1 MADQSSNPFNL
12 PPMVVVGLIVAAIG
26 AFTFNQRP
34 FQDARPSESHVPIYR
49 HAPTEDQDVEARLW
63 EDPLAAAATARE
75 ADDKRAQLDRQACFD
90 ELLAISK
97 LSVSAPRECAQTSI
111 ELRHSLALLGKSLVA
126 SGAVGGSLM
135 VTGALVSGA
144 PYADDME
151 TRRRTRYA
159 ILSGLYRTGYV
170 PVNHEHIGYVILS
183 ELYDTVAG
191 HDIAAYELFESS
203 PDPATG
209 TKTYVLLMWLDQ
221 DGFRDRPLSLLSSL
235 VSKISPHR
243 ADGKKIAPVSVAII
257 GPADSDGL
265 RSMAT
270 ELANDFNREMGETIN
285 SNSSAKDNPCLTRS
299 HTKSDVEKQKIQI
312 YSSRATADDE
322 DLFEAAVGTLG
333 AQSGVSLAQDFNC
346 WSPNVHLYRTVAS
359 DKQTADRL
367 WAELHYRGVH
377 DYNDLVLITER
388 DSLYSRLIGK
398 YFGGCKNPP
407 GPDPGSDA
415 GEDSKPHPLC
425 MTYLRGLDGLTPP
438 THEPTFAPSKH
449 AQDTSTLN
457 PRTDAVPVASEAAS
471 GSGQL
476 DYLRRLAGSLNARQG
491 GSDCISVSKLKNA
504 ACAPR
509 EIKAVGIIGGDIYD
523 KLLVLQ
529 ALRDTFPRATFF
541 TFDMDARLFE
551 TQNLQWT
558 RQILVG
564 SSIGL
569 ALRQELQG
577 DVPPFRDTYQTTAFF
592 STMLAIHRTFGSQ
605 RLPKSAFSSEENG
618 GLGWTHSP
626 RIFEIGRSRPFDLT
640 NDTKIETGCD
650 FDGDCESLAASRA
663 TSIFF
668 GSMPASET
676 AIALVVA
683 ILTFVLFWVSMGSER
698 MMRAHPIPLSTRSV
712 RKTTLTA
719 IVSVGC
725 AVTLVVFWNPL
736 IRAITHDDL
745 TVPAP
750 IFSGASPWAS
760 NLFELLSVVA
770 VIVLVARGQRKLG
783 DNAEKIRAEFG
794 LQMTCEDMV
803 KWSTVQIHAWPRR
816 ARLKEFF
823 WFPFSRLSGHAASL
837 PSGEVSAL
845 EALLAQYLHRGTPLA
860 RLVRVAF
867 ATLLATS
874 ILYKLESIPSLPL
887 GGGIPQFD
895 AASIDQWFGSSIS
908 LLSLFAMQFLVFW
921 VADAVLLSRSFLL
934 ALQHLEPQW
943 PAQALAREHGKVN
956 LPADEATIWLN
967 LQLVARRTQWVAN
980 LIWYP
985 SCVIAAMFIAA
996 ITVQF
1001 GKFRFADNPIALTIC
1016 TAFIVIAVWQIRR
1029 SAETWR
1035 ADVIDNLEDRR
1046 LRSLAVDVGAT
1057 AALGSITQLDRLLDR
1072 VSNLRDGAFAPLSA
1086 QPVVRAVLLPLF
1098 TYGATL
1104 LLQYSR
1110 VS

>member
-1 MADQSSNPFNL
+1 MADQSSNPFSL
-12 PPMVVVGLIVAAIG
+12 PPMVIVGLIAAAIG

-34 FQDARPSESHVPIYR
+34 FQDARPSESHTPIYR
-49 HAPTEDQDVEARLW
+49 HTPTEDQDVEARLW
-63 EDPLAAAATARE
+63 EDPLAAAAAARE
-75 ADDKRAQLDRQACFD
+75 ADDKRAQSDRQACFD
-90 ELLAISK
+90 ELLATSK
-97 LSVSAPRECAQTSI
+97 LSVSPLSECAQVSI
-111 ELRHSLALLGKSLVA
+111 KQRHSLALLRKSLVTI
-126 SGAVGGSLM
+126 GAEGPSLM
-135 VTGALVSGA
+135 IMGALVSGA

-151 TRRRTRYA
+151 TRRRTRFA

-183 ELYDTVAG
+183 ELYDTVPA
-191 HDIAAYELFESS
+191 HDMAAYELFESA
-203 PDPATG
+203 PDVMSGA
-209 TKTYVLLMWLDQ
+209 KTYVLLMWLDQ
-221 DGFRDRPLSLLSSL
+221 DGFRDRPLGLLSSAINT
-235 VSKISPHR
+235 ISPPKTE
-243 ADGKKIAPVSVAII
+243 GTTSPVSVAII

-270 ELANDFNREMGETIN
+270 ELVSYIPQMVPETKNNLDSRTKDHSCLSRNRIDKRIADHEIRIF
-285 SNSSAKDNPCLTRS
+285 SP
-299 HTKSDVEKQKIQI
+299 
-312 YSSRATADDE
+312 RATADDE
-322 DLFEAAVGTLG
+322 DLIAASVGG
-333 AQSGVSLAQDFNC
+333 NADKSGLSLAQHFNC

-359 DKQTADRL
+359 DKRTADAL
-367 WAELHYRGVH
+367 WHELRYRGVH

-388 DSLYSRLIGK
+388 DSLYSRLIGR

-407 GPDPGSDA
+407 SRDPGSDVR
-415 GEDSKPHPLC
+415 EDSKPHPLC

-438 THEPTFAPSKH
+438 TQESSFATSKRSQDPSPSN
-449 AQDTSTLN
+449 TRS
-457 PRTDAVPVASEAAS
+457 DAVPLASEAAS

-491 GSDCISVSKLKNA
+491 RSDCSRSEQSKT

-509 EIKAVGIIGGDIYD
+509 VIKAIGVIGGDIYD

-551 TQNLQWT
+551 TQNLRWT
-558 RQILVG
+558 GQILVG

-577 DVPPFRDTYQTTAFF
+577 DVPPFRDTYQTTTFF
-592 STMLAIHRTFGSQ
+592 STMLAIHRAFGAQKPSG
-605 RLPKSAFSSEENG
+605 SALDSKENG
-618 GLGWTHSP
+618 GLGWTSRP
-626 RIFEIGRSRPFDLT
+626 RIFEIGRSRPYDLT

-650 FDGDCESLAASRA
+650 FEGDCESLAASRA

-668 GSMPASET
+668 GSMPASE
-676 AIALVVA
+676 AAMALVVA
-683 ILTFVLFWVSMGSER
+683 ILTFGLFWVSMGSTR
-698 MMRAHPIPLSTRSV
+698 MMYTYEIPLTARTVSRI
-712 RKTTLTA
+712 TLTA
-719 IVSVGC
+719 IASVAC
-725 AVTLVVFWNPL
+725 ALLLVVFWNPL
-736 IRAITHDDL
+736 IGAITHDKL

-750 IFSGASPWAS
+750 IFSGASPWSS

-770 VIVLVARGQRKLG
+770 VMALVARGQRKLG
-783 DNAEKIRAEFG
+783 DNAEEMRTEFG
-794 LQMTCEDMV
+794 LQMSCEDMV
-803 KWSTVQIHAWPRR
+803 KWSAAQVHAWPRR
-816 ARLKEFF
+816 ARVKEFF

-837 PSGEVSAL
+837 PSGDVSGL

-860 RLVRVAF
+860 RLVRVTS
-867 ATLLATS
+867 ATLLATL
-874 ILYKLESIPSLPL
+874 ILYKLESIPALPL
-887 GGGIPQFD
+887 GGGIPGFD
-895 AASIDQWFGSSIS
+895 ATSIDQWFGSSIS

-921 VADAVLLSRSFLL
+921 VADAVLLSRSFAL
-934 ALQHLEPQW
+934 ALQRLGPQW
-943 PAQALAREHGKVN
+943 PAQALAREQEKVN
-956 LPADEATIWLN
+956 LPGDEATIWLN

-1001 GKFRFADNPIALTIC
+1001 GKFRFADNPIALIIC

-1029 SAETWR
+1029 TAETWR
-1035 ADVIDNLEDRR
+1035 ADVIDKLEDRR
-1046 LRSLAVDVGAT
+1046 LSALATDVGVSPTSGA
-1057 AALGSITQLDRLLDR
+1057 ITQLDRLLER

-1104 LLQYSR
+1104 LLQYTR